1 MVAITI
7 RDVPAEVRDE
17 LAVRA
22 AQAGQSLQVYLRG
35 LLIATVDKPT
45 AQVVIARARARVN
58 TTGVRLDAAAI
69 LAAKDAD
76 RR

>member
-7 RDVPAEVRDE
+7 REVPDEVRDE

-22 AQAGQSLQVYLRG
+22 AQAGQSLQEYLRG
-35 LLIATVDKPT
+35 LLIATVNKPT
-45 AQVVIARARARVN
+45 AQAVIARARARVN
-58 TTGVRLDAAAI
+58 ATGGRVDAAAI